1 MAHLK
6 LGAVGRDTLFGFKL
20 GACFAASQRLPPTVL
35 PDYGVRVD
43 FDAVN
48 LNTALHLYFLA
59 LMTCGFYAGLHFY
72 WKRWVPAGAMDLEW
86 VWI

>member
-1 MAHLK
+1 
-6 LGAVGRDTLFGFKL
+6 
-20 GACFAASQRLPPTVL
+20 VL

>member
-48 LNTALHLYFLA
+48 LNTAPFIFP
-59 LMTCGFYAGLHFY
+59 GFDDVRPFMPGSISIGSVGCA
-72 WKRWVPAGAMDLEW
+72 AGAMDLEW